1 MGTMITTK
9 VSKTEGKQRV
19 EVGEYAFYLP
29 QLSEFGIAANVKE
42 VKDDAGNVIGFE
54 YETHALNWLQ
64 SAVEAAAR
72 QTSRNKLVPQT
83 ATLRP
88 GAKLPTT
95 LDELVAPSEGRS
107 GSVTLAERA
116 ALLSAWGDYV
126 QALEGRSENVKKL
139 LVLFVKTPDSLLTQP
154 EKIKA
159 VTQDLVTQFGSAL
172 AEKGSLTEYQGNYLA
187 KVIEA
192 CEVIDENQW

>member
-29 QLSEFGIAANVKE
+29 QLSEFGITANVKE
-42 VKDDAGNVIGFE
+42 VKDEAGNVVGYE

-95 LDELVAPSEGRS
+95 LEELVAP
-107 GSVTLAERA
+107 A
-116 ALLSAWGDYV
+116 
-126 QALEGRSENVKKL
+126 
-139 LVLFVKTPDSLLTQP
+139 
-154 EKIKA
+154 KA
-159 VTQDLVTQFGSAL
+159 VAVL
-172 AEKGSLTEYQGNYLA
+172 SLWPNVLHCWPLGLILCRRWKAGARTSRSYLYFSLRLRTR
-187 KVIEA
+187 
-192 CEVIDENQW
+192 C